1 MVPPPPQP
9 PKGSAGK
16 VLGIIGAVAGVLVVG
31 GVVAAAAHSGGGG
44 GSAGKPFAGPKYK
57 ITVPQSLVGGKYSLT
72 KDVSQQMGAQVP
84 SDGVNAHDVRAAG
97 GQYTGGTKSLVVSGI
112 YGTMNDP
119 EEGIDHMIN
128 GMTKSPGVEVAVG
141 EKNFTPT
148 SGGEPLTCGV
158 DVKRVAGQK
167 VTVPF
172 CAWGTSSTTGTVA
185 QTDAAELE
193 KAPDSVD
200 LQELADE
207 VSNIRSEVQVPIGG

>member
-1 MVPPPPQP
+1 M
-9 PKGSAGK
+9 
-16 VLGIIGAVAGVLVVG
+16 AGVLVIG
-31 GVVAAAAHSGGGG
+31 GVIAPAVLSGGGG
-44 GSAGKPFAGPKYK
+44 GGTGTSSAGPKYK

-112 YGTMNDP
+112 YGSMDDP

-128 GMTKSPGVEVAVG
+128 GMTTSPGVEVAVADK
-141 EKNFTPT
+141 EFTP
-148 SGGEPLTCGV
+148 SGGGEPLKCGV
-158 DVKRVAGQK
+158 DVKQVAGQK

-200 LQELADE
+200 LQDLADE
-207 VSNIRSEVQVPIGG
+207 VSKIRSEVQVPDGG